1 MAQGLIDFAR
11 AGQLTIVT
19 PFCLAGAMAPITVA
33 GALTLQHAEA
43 LAGITLAQTA
53 SAGAPVM
60 YGVWIKRGHEIRGTC
75 LWHTNAQQ
83 MTLGS
88 GQLARHISLPWRS
101 AAGGIKH
108 A

>member
-19 PFCLAGAMAPITVA
+19 PFVWQVPWPPSPWQAHH
-33 GALTLQHAEA
+33 LQHAEA

-60 YGVWIKRGHEIRGTC
+60 YGGFG
-75 LWHTNAQQ
+75 
-83 MTLGS
+83 
-88 GQLARHISLPWRS
+88 
-101 AAGGIKH
+101 
-108 A
+108 